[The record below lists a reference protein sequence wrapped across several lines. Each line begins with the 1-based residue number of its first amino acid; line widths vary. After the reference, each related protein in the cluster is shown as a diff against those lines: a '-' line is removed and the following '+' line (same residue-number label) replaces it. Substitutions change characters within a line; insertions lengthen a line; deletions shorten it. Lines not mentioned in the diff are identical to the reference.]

1 MARCLLAE
9 LTFADYNRIFA
20 ADAPLSALDRQI
32 GEMSARG
39 YTAVEISMA
48 VHCSTATVE
57 RRRKSILR
65 RAGMI

>member
-9 LTFADYNRIFA
+9 LTFAEYKRIF
-20 ADAPLSALDRQI
+20 ADAPLSDVDRQI
-32 GEMSARG
+32 AEMSARG
-39 YTAVEISMA
+39 CTAVEISFA

-65 RAGMI
+65 RAGML

>member
-9 LTFADYNRIFA
+9 LNFEDYNRIFA
-20 ADAPLSALDRQI
+20 ADAPLSDVDRQI

-39 YTAVEISMA
+39 CTAVEISMA

-65 RAGMI
+65 RAGL